1 MIATLNRNLVHEAII
16 AAPSKDEQQEIAKV
30 FKTIDKKIEIHTTKK
45 STLQDLFKVM
55 LNKLITGE
63 IRVKD
68 LEIDFSEID
77 I

>member
-1 MIATLNRNLVHEAII
+1 LIATLNRNLVHEAII